1 MDTRRFD
8 PPDETDELLPRAAAG
23 DTVALAALFARHR
36 KRLRQMVHLRLDR
49 RLQGRV
55 DPSDVLQ
62 EAYLD
67 LAEKVTE
74 YVRRRPELPVYLWLR
89 LVVGERMQRIH
100 RRHLGA
106 AMRDAGRE
114 VSLHRGALPQASTAS
129 LAAQLLGRFTTAS
142 EALVRAEVRLQVQ
155 EALNQMEP
163 IDREVIALRH
173 FEELSNSEV
182 AQVLGITPQA
192 ASNRHLRALARLQAI
207 LKDVPGLLG
216 QECHRPK

>member
-8 PPDETDELLPRAAAG
+8 TPDETDELLPRAAAG

-36 KRLRQMVHLRLDR
+36 KRLRQMVRLRLDR

-67 LAEKVTE
+67 LAKKVTE
-74 YVRRRPELPVYLWLR
+74 YVRRRPELSVYLWLR

-142 EALVRAEVRLQVQ
+142 EALIRAEVRLQVQ

-182 AQVLGITPQA
+182 AQVLGIRPQA

-216 QECHRPK
+216 QEGHRAK

>member
-8 PPDETDELLPRAAAG
+8 PPDETDELLPLAAAG

-36 KRLRQMVHLRLDR
+36 KRLRQMVRLRLDR

-74 YVRRRPELPVYLWLR
+74 YVRRRPELPVYLWFR

-129 LAAQLLGRFTTAS
+129 LAARLLGRFTTAS
-142 EALVRAEVRLQVQ
+142 EALIRAEVRLQVQ
-155 EALNQMEP
+155 KALNQMEP

-216 QECHRPK
+216 QEGHRPK

>member
-36 KRLRQMVHLRLDR
+36 KRLRRMVRLRLDR

-74 YVRRRPELPVYLWLR
+74 HVRLRPELPVYLWLR

-142 EALVRAEVRLQVQ
+142 EALIRAEVRLHVQ

-216 QECHRPK
+216 QEGHRPN

>member
-1 MDTRRFD
+1 MDTRRPD
-8 PPDETDELLPRAAAG
+8 PPDESDQLLPRAAAG
-23 DTVALAALFARHR
+23 DTAALAALFDRHR
-36 KRLRQMVHLRLDR
+36 QRLRRMVRLRLDR

-67 LAEKVTE
+67 LAEKVTD
-74 YVRRRPELPVYLWLR
+74 YVRSRPELPVYLWLR

-106 AMRDAGRE
+106 AIRDAGRE

-129 LAAQLLGRFTTAS
+129 LAAQLLGRFTSAS
-142 EALVRAEVRLQVQ
+142 AALLRAEVRLQVQ
-155 EALNQMEP
+155 EALDQMEP

-173 FEELSNSEV
+173 FEELSNSET

-216 QECHRPK
+216 QEGHRST

>member
-1 MDTRRFD
+1 MGTRRD
-8 PPDETDELLPRAAAG
+8 DSSGELDELLPRAAAG

-36 KRLRQMVHLRLDR
+36 KRLRQMVRLRLDR

-67 LAEKVTE
+67 LAKKVAE
-74 YVRRRPELPVYLWLR
+74 YVRDRAELPFYLWLR

-100 RRHLGA
+100 RQHLGA

-142 EALVRAEVRLQVQ
+142 EALIRAEVRLRVQ

-173 FEELSNSEV
+173 FEELSNSEA

-216 QECHRPK
+216 QEGHRPK